1 MESFGHYFFE
11 FFMMF
16 LAVFLGFLADNI
28 RERLVE
34 KKQERVYMKNM
45 LEDLRADIVLS
56 DNYAKNNKSVFELI
70 EILVQ
75 LIKSPERKQHITKL
89 AYTARMVLPQFKQL
103 YLTERTYE
111 QMKSSGTLRLISS
124 QPVANGISYYYYSI
138 SDLKKYNE
146 SIMVWA
152 TDYGSEMGKIF
163 DGELLLNII
172 KEKKEIPAAATALL
186 TEDPVVLNALITSA
200 QYLYGAL
207 ILGEKIGSERSI
219 AAQKLI
225 DLIKTEYKL
234 EA

>member
-28 RERLVE
+28 RERRVE
-34 KKQERVYMKNM
+34 KKQERVYMQNM
-45 LEDLRADIVLS
+45 LEDLRADISLYN
-56 DNYAKNNKSVFELI
+56 NYTKNNISVFELI
-70 EILVQ
+70 DTLVQ

-103 YLTERTYE
+103 VPTERTYE
-111 QMKSSGTLRLISS
+111 QMKNSGTLRLISS
-124 QPVANGISYYYYSI
+124 QETANSISYYYYSVNE
-138 SDLKKYNE
+138 LQKYNE

-172 KEKKEIPAAATALL
+172 KEKKEIPAEASALL

-219 AAQKLI
+219 AANELI
-225 DLIKTEYKL
+225 VLIKKEYKL
-234 EA
+234 EV

>member
-28 RERLVE
+28 RERLAE
-34 KKQERVYMKNM
+34 KKRERVYMQNM
-45 LEDLRADIVLS
+45 LEDLCADIVLHN
-56 DNYAKNNKSVFELI
+56 NYTQNNKTVFELI
-70 EILVQ
+70 NTLVQ

-111 QMKSSGTLRLISS
+111 QMKSSGNLRIISKQKVANSISS
-124 QPVANGISYYYYSI
+124 YYYSI
-138 SDLKKYNE
+138 SELKKYNE

-152 TDYGSEMGKIF
+152 TDYGNEMGKIF

-172 KEKKEIPAAATALL
+172 IEKKEIHADANALL
-186 TEDPVVLNALITSA
+186 TEDPVVLNQLITSA

-207 ILGEKIGSERSI
+207 ILGEKIGNERSL
-219 AAQKLI
+219 AAQQLI
-225 DLIKTEYKL
+225 ELIKKEYQL